1 MNAAT
6 GEFMNTIDTVC
17 YPAFSSKL
25 EPGCLV
31 FYEQDGKKLTG
42 MTASW
47 GDIQGYLVM
56 FDKIRDDQPGPML
69 FYSNISKC
77 IAIRG
82 AITVK
87 LSERIEDWDIKRPK
101 VGSPY
106 IMLIDGF
113 PDAYLRVYSE
123 EYQEKDIYYMNI
135 TNGKI
140 IKDTRSAGEAAAY
153 VLEWS
158 IVTGE
163 EKSRTLFAQ
172 KKTLTCIGG

>member
-1 MNAAT
+1 
-6 GEFMNTIDTVC
+6 MNTIDTVC
-17 YPAFSSKL
+17 YPTFSSKL

-31 FYEQDGKKLTG
+31 FYEQEGKKLTG

-47 GDIQGYLVM
+47 GDAQGYLVM

-82 AITVK
+82 GITVK
-87 LSERIEDWDIKRPK
+87 LSERIEAWGVQRPS
-101 VGSPY
+101 VGLPY
-106 IMLIDGF
+106 VMLIDGY

-123 EYQEKDIYYMNI
+123 EYQEKDLYYMNM

-140 IKDTRSAGEAAAY
+140 TKDTRSLGEAAAY

-158 IVTGE
+158 IVTCE
-163 EKSRTLFAQ
+163 ENPRTLFVQ
-172 KKTLTCIGG
+172 EKI